1 VYVLHYYP
9 NNANLAPHML
19 LEELGVPYR
28 LELVD
33 RTRGAQKSPEYLK
46 LNPAGLIPVL
56 IDGDIVLPESAA
68 ICLHLVDKH
77 PEAGLAPEIGT
88 TERSHFYRWLVFLT
102 NTLQARIMTAFYSER
117 LADDEAGKQSVKR
130 HAEEQVSAT
139 LDIIEAHLASDGPW
153 MLGATYSA
161 IDPYLFMLCGWSA
174 YLPSPAWTRPSLK
187 KFGAAMTKRPAIRRA
202 CEQEN
207 IALP

>member
-1 VYVLHYYP
+1 MYVLHYYP

-28 LELVD
+28 LELVE
-33 RTRGAQKSPEYLK
+33 RTRAAQKSPEYLK

-56 IDGDIVLPESAA
+56 IDDDIVLPESAA

-102 NTLQARIMTAFYSER
+102 NTLQVRIMNALYGER
-117 LADDEAGKQSVKR
+117 LADDETGAQVVKR
-130 HAEEQVSAT
+130 HSQEQVSAT
-139 LDIIEAHLASDGPW
+139 LDIIEAHLASAGPW
-153 MLGATYSA
+153 MLGLRYSA
-161 IDPYLFMLCGWSA
+161 VDPYLFMLCGWSA
-174 YLPSPAWTRPSLK
+174 YLPSPAWTRPNLK
-187 KFGAAMTKRPAIRRA
+187 KFCDAMTKRPAVRRA